1 MNPSKSLRNLPELLV
16 VRNGTTDYQRHW
28 TPRARTTLATERI
41 SSATRSYKPSARS
54 ERFAS
59 SPRPISLVLATVAMR
74 HGWNGKSVS
83 LTAVAAI
90 RKTRGRGT
98 KQDAPPARTDE

>member
-16 VRNGTTDYQRHW
+16 VRNGHTHYQRDW

-74 HGWNGKSVS
+74 HGWNGKSVVS
-83 LTAVAAI
+83 YSSRCYPKNKGPAHE
-90 RKTRGRGT
+90 RGT
-98 KQDAPPARTDE
+98 PP